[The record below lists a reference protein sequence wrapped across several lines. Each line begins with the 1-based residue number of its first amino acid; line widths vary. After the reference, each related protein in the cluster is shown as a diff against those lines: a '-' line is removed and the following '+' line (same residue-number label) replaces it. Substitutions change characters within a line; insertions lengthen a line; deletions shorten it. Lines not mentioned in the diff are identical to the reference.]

1 MKKISII
8 LAIGILM
15 ASCSENELYEQTNG
29 LENEP
34 LRISASVSDEL
45 TTRAGGDFP
54 TDVSFKFLYTPAG
67 ESAYEAIED
76 VKFNSDGNNDK
87 TYLNWEQVKTGNNL
101 YLILDNVTTEDNNKN
116 STTVTLGD
124 TYYAKPEEDI
134 GEGNDILWKS
144 VKVQD
149 QNLLEP
155 VHFELQHVMSKLTFK
170 INSADETISNLL
182 SPKNVTV
189 QLWNV
194 VTAPTTYSFNRL
206 NGNITISGEP
216 IVGGDGGST
225 IVLNCETTSG
235 EDYLVKTESW
245 IFPPQQFRDSEKRPT
260 IQIKLSDSDGNNPR
274 TFTGVLPES
283 MTTEDEGLKPLE
295 FLSGYHLVI
304 NVKLGK
310 WTDQSIHFEP
320 VLVKKWDEYGP
331 KDINIKQV
339 GVYDAEGLEELV
351 NAWNNGP
358 EDNKLTLMKYGV
370 LNEDTNTWTFDLWA
384 SFDGYT
390 ETGNNL
396 GFMEQ
401 QNYNLVFNS
410 NGHKINNYQYDI
422 KLSKLTQ

>member
-1 MKKISII
+1 MKKINII
-8 LAIGILM
+8 FAIGILM

-54 TDVSFKFLYTPAG
+54 TDVSFNFLYTPAD
-67 ESAYEAIED
+67 ESAYEAIEG
-76 VKFNSDGNNDK
+76 VKFDIYGNNDK

-101 YLILDNVTTEDNNKN
+101 YLILDNVTTDNKN
-116 STTVTLGD
+116 STTVTLGT
-124 TYYAKPEEDI
+124 TYNAQEEK
-134 GEGNDILWKS
+134 GTGKGNDILWDA

-155 VHFELQHVMSKLTFK
+155 VLFELQHVMSKLTFK
-170 INSADETISNLL
+170 INSADPKISELL
-182 SPKNVTV
+182 NSGNVTV

-194 VTAPTTYSFNRL
+194 VSETSKYKFSRTTGKFTINVGSIII
-206 NGNITISGEP
+206 GNDNPLDLGTEKITGA
-216 IVGGDGGST
+216 
-225 IVLNCETTSG
+225 
-235 EDYLVKTESW
+235 DYPVKTESW

-260 IQIKLSDSDGNNPR
+260 IRITLSDGNNQR

-304 NVKLGK
+304 NVELGK

-331 KDINIKQV
+331 TDINIKQV
-339 GVYDAEGLEELV
+339 GVYDAAGLEELV
-351 NAWNNGP
+351 DAWNGGP
-358 EDNKLTLMKYGV
+358 ENNKLTLMKYGV
-370 LNEDTNTWTFDLWA
+370 LNGDTWTFDLWA
-384 SFDGYT
+384 NVELESNSDIELNSDGTIFLDDNGGFKANFEYHNHTISKETQAT
-390 ETGNNL
+390 E
-396 GFMEQ
+396 
-401 QNYNLVFNS
+401 
-410 NGHKINNYQYDI
+410 
-422 KLSKLTQ
+422 

>member
-1 MKKISII
+1 MKKINII
-8 LAIGILM
+8 LAFGILM

-54 TDVSFKFLYTPAG
+54 TDVSFNFLYTPAD

-116 STTVTLGD
+116 STTVTLGT
-124 TYYAKPEEDI
+124 TYNAQEEKGI
-134 GEGNDILWKS
+134 GKGNDILWKS

-155 VHFELQHVMSKLTFK
+155 VRFELQHVMSKLTFE

-182 SPKNVTV
+182 SPENVTV
-189 QLWNV
+189 HLWNV

-206 NGNITISGEP
+206 NGNITMSGEP
-216 IVGGDGGST
+216 IVGGNEEST

-235 EDYLVKTESW
+235 ADYPVKTKSW
-245 IFPPQQFRDSEKRPT
+245 IFPPQQFRDSSTRPT
-260 IQIKLSDSDGNNPR
+260 IRITLSSGTEKKVEK

-283 MTTEDEGLKPLE
+283 MTTDEGLKPLE

-304 NVKLGK
+304 NVELGK

-320 VLVKKWDEYGP
+320 VLVKEWDEYGP
-331 KDINIKQV
+331 TDINIKQV
-339 GVYDAEGLEELV
+339 GVYDAAGLEELV
-351 NAWNNGP
+351 AAWNVENGP
-358 EDNKLTLMKYGV
+358 IINKLTLMKYGV
-370 LNEDTNTWTFDLWA
+370 LNGDTWTFDLWA
-384 SFDGYT
+384 NVELGADSNINLDNGKISLQEKNGFKANFEYHNHTISKETQAT
-390 ETGNNL
+390 E
-396 GFMEQ
+396 
-401 QNYNLVFNS
+401 
-410 NGHKINNYQYDI
+410 
-422 KLSKLTQ
+422 

>member
-54 TDVSFKFLYTPAG
+54 TDVIFNFLYTPAG
-67 ESAYEAIED
+67 KSVYEAIN
-76 VKFNSDGNNDK
+76 VGFNSEGNNCK
-87 TYLNWEQVKTGNNL
+87 TYLTWEQVKTGNNL

-124 TYYAKPEEDI
+124 TYYAKPEEGI

-155 VHFELQHVMSKLTFK
+155 VHFELQHVMSKLTFE
-170 INSADETISNLL
+170 INSTDPEISDLL
-182 SPKNVTV
+182 NSGIVTV
-189 QLWNV
+189 ELWNV
-194 VTAPTTYSFNRL
+194 VCETTKYNFSR
-206 NGNITISGEP
+206 ITGKFTI
-216 IVGGDGGST
+216 DDGST
-225 IVLNCETTSG
+225 IKDKNNSLDLGTEKITG
-235 EDYLVKTESW
+235 ADYPVKTKSW
-245 IFPPQQFRDSEKRPT
+245 IFPPQQFLDSSTRPT
-260 IQIKLSDSDGNNPR
+260 IQIKLSDSDGNNQR
-274 TFTGVLPES
+274 TFTGILPES

-304 NVKLGK
+304 NVKLGN
-310 WTDQSIHFEP
+310 WTDHSIYFEP
-320 VLVKKWDEYGP
+320 VLVKKWKEYGP

-339 GVYDAEGLEELV
+339 GVYDAAGLEELV
-351 NAWNNGP
+351 EAWNNGP

-384 SFDGYT
+384 NINLESNSDIELNSDGTISLDDNGEFKAEFDYNGGYK
-390 ETGNNL
+390 
-396 GFMEQ
+396 
-401 QNYNLVFNS
+401 V
-410 NGHKINNYQYDI
+410 
-422 KLSKLTQ
+422 SKGS